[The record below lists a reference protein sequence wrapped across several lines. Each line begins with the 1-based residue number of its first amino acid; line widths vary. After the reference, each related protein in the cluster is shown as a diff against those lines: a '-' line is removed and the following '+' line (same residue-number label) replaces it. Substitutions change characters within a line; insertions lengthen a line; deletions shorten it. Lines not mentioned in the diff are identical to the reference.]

1 VFCII
6 LFGNYCLP
14 ISCHYFLKHT
24 IISVK
29 LGQVIS
35 KCKPKLKYT
44 LTISLTISLAVTQG
58 TCMYNLGSLQINYTL
73 NDVKPTHTHKHT
85 HTVWKAERQQRCNQQ
100 NYTKIQS
107 KKKNERRNKFD
118 TNASTRMTQKRQQ
131 PKNPHRPSNGSPLP

>member
-1 VFCII
+1 MFCII
-6 LFGNYCLP
+6 LFGNYCLL
-14 ISCHYFLKHT
+14 ISCHYFLKDT
-24 IISVK
+24 INGVA

-107 KKKNERRNKFD
+107 KKKREEK
-118 TNASTRMTQKRQQ
+118 
-131 PKNPHRPSNGSPLP
+131 